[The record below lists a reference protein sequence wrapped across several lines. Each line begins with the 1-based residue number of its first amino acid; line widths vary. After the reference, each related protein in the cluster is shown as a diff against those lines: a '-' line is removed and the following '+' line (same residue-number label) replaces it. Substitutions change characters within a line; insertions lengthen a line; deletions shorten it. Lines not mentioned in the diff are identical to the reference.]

1 MDTQTGRLIKA
12 GVTGAGGRVEKGAV
26 AGAEGS
32 GETTVVSRVGSAEAG
47 AGWSL
52 KGRRVV
58 GAK

>member
-1 MDTQTGRLIKA
+1 M
-12 GVTGAGGRVEKGAV
+12 TGAGGRVEKGAV

-52 KGRRVV
+52 KGRRVG